1 VVEFID
7 ADHIQMVKA
16 SSSNSEVFIEISA
29 VLKGY
34 LELIEK
40 GVKAAAGM

>member
-7 ADHIQMVKA
+7 ADNVQMVKA
-16 SSSNSEVFIEISA
+16 PSSNSEVFIEISA

-40 GVKAAAGM
+40 EVKEAGM